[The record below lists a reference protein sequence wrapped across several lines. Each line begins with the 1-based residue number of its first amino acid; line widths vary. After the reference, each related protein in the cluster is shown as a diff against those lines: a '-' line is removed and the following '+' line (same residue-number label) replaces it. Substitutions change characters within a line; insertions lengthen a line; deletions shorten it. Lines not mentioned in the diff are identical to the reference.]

1 MLFGFFISLYMY
13 SQDINKGN
21 QGEIKKM
28 QNDDNTDQNL
38 PLYLYTEK
46 QLNTVDSFIEK
57 EYGTYDEVFH
67 EIVSPDVHLDI
78 VIVPPTDEQPY
89 YKLVTMGAGA
99 YKMNVPTELKKYKLE
114 RAEYVIFL
122 PKEWDIKSDKE
133 EYYWAIRQL
142 KAIARLPI
150 NCDSWLAFGHTV
162 TANEDSSPVA
172 ENTKFNSFVFLNSI
186 GKNNQVVKPLK
197 LNLFEEVNFYQL
209 FPLYQEELEYKLEHS
224 LDDLFNK
231 IAEEDLDFI
240 VNINRK
246 NYGK

>member
-1 MLFGFFISLYMY
+1 MLFGVFISLYMY
-13 SQDINKGN
+13 SQDINKEH

-28 QNDDNTDQNL
+28 QNADNTNR

-46 QLNTVDSFIEK
+46 RLDKVENFIKK
-57 EYGTYDEVFH
+57 EYGAYDEVFH

-99 YKMNVPTELKKYKLE
+99 YKMNVPNELKKYKLE

-172 ENTKFNSFVFLNSI
+172 ENTKFNSFVLLNSI
-186 GKNNQVVKPLK
+186 GKNNQIVKPLK
-197 LNLFEEVNFYQL
+197 LNLFEEINFYQL

>member
-1 MLFGFFISLYMY
+1 MN
-13 SQDINKGN
+13 INKEN
-21 QGEIKKM
+21 QGENIKM
-28 QNDDNTDQNL
+28 QDKDKSNQKF
-38 PLYLYTEK
+38 PLYMYTEK
-46 QLNTVDSFIEK
+46 QLDKVEKFIEK
-57 EYGTYDEVFH
+57 EYGIFDEVFH
-67 EIVSPDVHLDI
+67 EIVSPDIQLEI
-78 VIVPPTDEQPY
+78 VIIPPTYEQPY
-89 YKLVTMGAGA
+89 YKLVTIGAGA
-99 YKMNVPTELKKYKLE
+99 YKMIIPSELKKYKLE

-142 KAIARLPI
+142 KSIARLPI

-172 ENTKFNSFVFLNSI
+172 ENTKLNSFLLLNSI

-197 LNLFEEVNFYQL
+197 LNLFEDVNLYQL

-246 NYGK
+246 NYGE